1 VIRVVGKKGFQGMA
15 SEPAPI
21 MMALEQPRVVLY
33 ADQLLELSVVRRRVV
48 LANLQRNGSRVTI
61 RLHDVVEITV
71 TTLNGGV
78 LDLPTQ

>member
-1 VIRVVGKKGFQGMA
+1 
-15 SEPAPI
+15 